1 MMRAQKSRWN
11 FYGLEGLQK
20 TNMNTFHEDL
30 ERGKAIESKALE
42 VIRKKYPSAS
52 LIEAFKG
59 YDIWI
64 PELHKSVE
72 VKYDPMSN
80 ETGNIVVEIE
90 MSGKASALI
99 TTTADYWLFY
109 DDHVFMLIK
118 PMSIV
123 NCIFQEKLTF
133 VEFVGTGDRSCKKA
147 FLVPKHFLFQHGKQ
161 LEK

>member
-1 MMRAQKSRWN
+1 
-11 FYGLEGLQK
+11 
-20 TNMNTFHEDL
+20 MNTFHQDL
-30 ERGKAIESKALE
+30 ERGKAIERKALE

-133 VEFVGTGDRSCKKA
+133 VEFVGNGDSSRKKA
-147 FLVPKHFLFQHGKQ
+147 FLVPKHLLFQHGKQ
-161 LEK
+161 LEE

>member
-1 MMRAQKSRWN
+1 
-11 FYGLEGLQK
+11 
-20 TNMNTFHEDL
+20 MNTFHEDL

-133 VEFVGTGDRSCKKA
+133 VEFVGTGDRSRKKA
-147 FLVPKHFLFQHGKQ
+147 FLVPKHFLFQYGKQ

>member
-1 MMRAQKSRWN
+1 
-11 FYGLEGLQK
+11 
-20 TNMNTFHEDL
+20 MNTFHQDL
-30 ERGKAIESKALE
+30 ERGKAIEGKALA

-133 VEFVGTGDRSCKKA
+133 VEFVGNGDSSRKKA
-147 FLVPKHFLFQHGKQ
+147 FLVPKHLLFQHGKQ
-161 LEK
+161 LEE

>member
-1 MMRAQKSRWN
+1 
-11 FYGLEGLQK
+11 
-20 TNMNTFHEDL
+20 MNTFYEDL

-42 VIRKKYPSAS
+42 VIRKKYPCAS
-52 LIEAFKG
+52 LINAFKG

-90 MSGKASALI
+90 MNGKASALI

-109 DDHVFMLIK
+109 DDHVFVLMK
-118 PMSIV
+118 PMSII
-123 NCIFQEKLTF
+123 NCIFQMRLQY
-133 VEFVGTGDRSCKKA
+133 VEFVGSGDRSSKKA
-147 FLVPKHFLFQHGKQ
+147 FLVPKEKLFKLGKK
-161 LEK
+161 LEE